1 MSRYVAGMA
10 DPVPL
15 AHSLD
20 GVLRSLRGA
29 DRIQIGG
36 VFGRW
41 VDAVGEHLAAH
52 VRPVKLDRDV
62 LVVEADDPAWATQ
75 TRFLADTIIDRLAE
89 VARVRVTRVE
99 VRVAG
104 PR

>member
-1 MSRYVAGMA
+1 MPGMP

-15 AHSLD
+15 TRSLD
-20 GVLRSLRGA
+20 GLMRSLRGA

-41 VDAVGEHLAAH
+41 DDAVGEHLAAH
-52 VRPVKLDRDV
+52 LRPVKLDHDV
-62 LVVEADDPAWATQ
+62 LLVEADDPAWATQ
-75 TRFLADTIIDRLAE
+75 AKFLADTIITRLAE
-89 VARVRVTRVE
+89 VAGVRLERLE

-104 PR
+104 RR